1 MDVLERQLNGY
12 VSEYKEFM
20 EISQFPAFFLQTR
33 TASQVRAESQ
43 GYESAA
49 ITSYQVSTGQHTIF
63 ISTNLKLTKYVA
75 FHEFTHMLDS
85 ELYVHGDKIR
95 YIGLSA
101 YTEYHAA
108 QVEFAQMLGAKTI
121 RTIQSFSVNKEVFPF
136 EKKCTVLQYVQ
147 ERYRLAIE
155 LFTRTDFPASIET
168 LKSAL
173 GVLYNYW
180 GLRSICEMY
189 ATDFE
194 ETVDNEAFLRFIP
207 SIHFIAANRLM
218 HGWLNETEI
227 NTSGILYLNIIGPIL
242 KDYKLG

>member
-1 MDVLERQLNGY
+1 MDVLERQLSGY

-85 ELYVHGDKIR
+85 ELHVHGDKIR

-121 RTIQSFSVNKEVFPF
+121 HTIQSFSMNKEI
-136 EKKCTVLQYVQ
+136 LHIGY
-147 ERYRLAIE
+147 RY
-155 LFTRTDFPASIET
+155 D
-168 LKSAL
+168 KSK
-173 GVLYNYW
+173 YW
-180 GLRSICEMY
+180 KLRPTPLLSLSSYQSNSSVY
-189 ATDFE
+189 AQ
-194 ETVDNEAFLRFIP
+194 
-207 SIHFIAANRLM
+207 
-218 HGWLNETEI
+218 
-227 NTSGILYLNIIGPIL
+227 
-242 KDYKLG
+242 